1 MKCNK
6 TLTKKKKEWGG
17 ERKEISQFL
26 IIKSNK
32 ETDLN
37 NR

>member
-6 TLTKKKKEWGG
+6 TLTKKKEWGG

-26 IIKSNK
+26 MIKSNK

-37 NR
+37 KR

>member
-6 TLTKKKKEWGG
+6 TLTKKERVGG
-17 ERKEISQFL
+17 KRKEISQFL
-26 IIKSNK
+26 MIKSNK